1 MSLSPLS
8 VTNLLD
14 QSLLN
19 KKKLE
24 VHSDR
29 PVDLSVIAR
38 EVTSL
43 SESMAKED
51 VLVLNKI
58 PGDFPHFLGDPARL
72 TQIITNLVNNSLKFT
87 SVGHVTITGTVAKGI
102 VNISVEDTGIGI
114 KQEDQE
120 RIFETLQQVDS
131 SADRAFGGTGLGLSI
146 AKQLCHA
153 MGGSISV
160 KSLLGSGSTFTVCL
174 PFVPLANMGK
184 MSSSDLS
191 GIGSRRSALSSPAQ
205 SVGRLSTSPMS
216 GTASVSFPK

>member
-87 SVGHVTITGTVAKGI
+87 SVGHVAITGTVAKGI